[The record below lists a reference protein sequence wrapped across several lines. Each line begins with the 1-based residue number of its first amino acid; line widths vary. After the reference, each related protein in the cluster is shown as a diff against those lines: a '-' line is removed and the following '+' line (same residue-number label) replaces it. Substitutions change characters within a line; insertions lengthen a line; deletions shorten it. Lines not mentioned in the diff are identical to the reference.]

1 MWILIYD
8 THVKVIDHLA
18 IILTL
23 TEALLV
29 VFVRYPG
36 LAHSVVEAV
45 QRLGL
50 VTRLSDALFQDGN
63 EEAQFVYERDVV
75 LGVNEPIVSVL
86 AEFEKLSILVFMAVS
101 THFVH
106 HEVFLIL
113 ELAEDH
119 GE

>member
-45 QRLGL
+45 Q
-50 VTRLSDALFQDGN
+50 
-63 EEAQFVYERDVV
+63 
-75 LGVNEPIVSVL
+75 
-86 AEFEKLSILVFMAVS
+86 
-101 THFVH
+101 
-106 HEVFLIL
+106 
-113 ELAEDH
+113 
-119 GE
+119 